1 MKRNILTI
9 ILTITAV
16 CVTVLL
22 ANLISDEI
30 KPLTVPENPAT
41 TPFPVWE
48 PPLPSPIET
57 PDRAVRDSVSSIAS
71 AKKRKSLESP
81 LPSGSTNLAPDFS
94 LFPWETLPM
103 ANSLGIVS
111 PHTAKRKKNSRD

>member
-30 KPLTVPENPAT
+30 KPLTVPENPANI
-41 TPFPVWE
+41 PVWQ
-48 PPLPSPIET
+48 PPLPLPIET
-57 PDRAVRDSVSSIAS
+57 PDRAVRASVSSIAS